1 MPDKPTTEKEW
12 LACIG
17 LPEMYAIIPA
27 GHIVPII
34 GPEFW
39 VDGNGRRYSKAD
51 YIKKHG
57 VDPEEGWK
65 AIKAYRARAGKGDKM
80 VML

>member
-12 LACIG
+12 LAC
-17 LPEMYAIIPA
+17 LALDEMYEIIPA
-27 GHIVPII
+27 GHILPII
-34 GPEFW
+34 GPEIW
-39 VDGNGRRYSKAD
+39 VDGNGRRFSRGD

-57 VDPEEGWK
+57 VDPKIGWD
-65 AIKAYRARAGKGDKM
+65 AIKAYRKAAGKKDKA

>member
-1 MPDKPTTEKEW
+1 M
-12 LACIG
+12 
-17 LPEMYAIIPA
+17 
-27 GHIVPII
+27 PII

-65 AIKAYRARAGKGDKM
+65 AIKAYRARAGKRDKM

>member
-12 LACIG
+12 LAC
-17 LPEMYAIIPA
+17 LAFDEMYEIIPA
-27 GHIVPII
+27 GHILPII
-34 GPEFW
+34 GPEIW
-39 VDGNGRRYSKAD
+39 VDGNGRRFSRGD

-57 VDPEEGWK
+57 VDPKIGWD
-65 AIKAYRARAGKGDKM
+65 AIKAYRKAAGKKDKA